1 MAGEG
6 AKMMY
11 HKTRHW
17 LYALLVTAFAS
28 ALVISAPA
36 GLALAQSPTRTP
48 AAAAG
53 SEIEFVGVIEAMAL
67 NSLIVNQQLIDIT
80 GAEIRT
86 TLQAGAVV
94 KIEGFLAAD
103 ETVIAREVSAPNRG
117 LQVGEAQIVGVMTR
131 FVGTRM
137 VVDGQEIDMARA
149 RLEGRMVPGSMVWV
163 RAAWLPTAGVWV
175 ARQAGPFRVTS
186 DVAPTLPRG
195 GREREFEIVGTL
207 TAMDPTTITVS
218 GLRIDITRAEI
229 KSRLVIGAL
238 VKVHL
243 SQQDGQL
250 VAREVELTRQSR
262 LREGENLI
270 IRSSRGDD
278 NDNSN
283 SNRNDNR
290 NSNRND
296 NDDDDDDD
304 NDNDNRG
311 GRGND
316 DDDDDDDDDD

>member
-1 MAGEG
+1 
-6 AKMMY
+6 MMY

-17 LYALLVTAFAS
+17 LYALLVVAFVS
-28 ALVISAPA
+28 ALVIGAPA

-48 AAAAG
+48 AATAG

-80 GAEIRT
+80 GAEIET

-103 ETVIAREVSAPNRG
+103 ETVIAREVSAPDRG

-137 VVDGQEIDMARA
+137 IVDGQEIDMARA
-149 RLEGRMVPGSMVWV
+149 RLEGRMVPGNIVWV
-163 RAAWLPTAGVWV
+163 RATWLPTAGMWV
-175 ARQAGPFRVTS
+175 ARQAGPFRVTP

-195 GREREFEIVGTL
+195 DREFEIVGTL

-243 SQQDGQL
+243 SQQDTA
-250 VAREVELTRQSR
+250 VAPA
-262 LREGENLI
+262 
-270 IRSSRGDD
+270 
-278 NDNSN
+278 
-283 SNRNDNR
+283 
-290 NSNRND
+290 
-296 NDDDDDDD
+296 
-304 NDNDNRG
+304 
-311 GRGND
+311 
-316 DDDDDDDDDD
+316 